1 MKWYVLT
8 MDGGVLGTF
17 ADKWH
22 AAQYALNVGALPR
35 RSIRAGL
42 YVYQSDGG
50 ATYYVANA
58 KQAANEGFITKPRKD
73 FNAAR

>member
-8 MDGGVLGTF
+8 MDGGVLGEF
-17 ADKWH
+17 ADKWS
-22 AAQYALNVGALPR
+22 ASQFALQRGRARPP
-35 RSIRAGL
+35 IRAGL